1 MSNIVILDYYRHHS
15 SSSFVVDWCV
25 CCMRMYFSVNLML
38 RLEII
43 SKNRSECRLFT
54 EIFNSTNVRC
64 CCFSLYNFKRKCNK
78 TTAESTMRE
87 RHICEHQNWKFIN
100 RKLETTNDKEYE
112 CREKT
117 KWKNLRMKGARNYFK
132 TVWLLTVEHNHFGLY
147 DFQFQCLAL
156 LFYLCRHF
164 FMHLIQRSQRLI
176 LHASTIITCACAVHF
191 YGLLSATLSEIET
204 KQPKFFIE
212 NCLSFS

>member
-1 MSNIVILDYYRHHS
+1 MLLLILMLRVLHDDVKYCDSRLLS
-15 SSSFVVDWCV
+15 ASFVVVVDWCV
-25 CCMRMYFSVNLML
+25 CCMSMYFSVNLKL
-38 RLEII
+38 RLKII

-112 CREKT
+112 CREKK

-132 TVWLLTVEHNHFGLY
+132 TVWLLTVERNHFGLY
-147 DFQFQCLAL
+147 DFQFQCFCFICVDTFSCTWYDALNAWYITRIDNYCVCVCCAL
-156 LFYLCRHF
+156 LRTVIGNFVRN
-164 FMHLIQRSQRLI
+164 RD
-176 LHASTIITCACAVHF
+176 
-191 YGLLSATLSEIET
+191 
-204 KQPKFFIE
+204 
-212 NCLSFS
+212 

>member
-1 MSNIVILDYYRHHS
+1 MLLLILMLLVLHDDVKYCDFRLLS
-15 SSSFVVDWCV
+15 ASFVVVVVNWCV
-25 CCMRMYFSVNLML
+25 CCMSMYFSVNLKL
-38 RLEII
+38 RLQII

-112 CREKT
+112 CREKA

-132 TVWLLTVEHNHFGLY
+132 TVWLLTVERNHFGLY

-164 FMHLIQRSQRLI
+164 FMHLIRRSQRLI
-176 LHASTIITCACAVHF
+176 YYTHRQ
-191 YGLLSATLSEIET
+191 LSQVRVLCTFT
-204 KQPKFFIE
+204 D
-212 NCLSFS
+212 CYR